1 MSHPRSSAQFVVFG
15 QPVGH
20 SLSPRIH
27 QHFAASRGIELDYR
41 AVEVAPEYLAARMAD
56 FHAEGGGGANVTLP
70 HKEQAAR
77 LCRELSPQA
86 RLSGAVN
93 TLIRREDGWAGDNTD
108 GLGLCRDLRANLD
121 VELSGRRVLLL
132 GAGGAA
138 RGIVPALFDEGVAEL
153 VVANRSPERALA
165 LAFDL
170 DACGPIDACAMENLR
185 TAGCFS
191 LIINATSAARSGASL
206 ALPASVVAPD
216 AVAYDLSYGAAAAP
230 FLQWAW
236 DRGIAC
242 RADGLGMLVEQAA
255 EAFQRWHGVRP
266 ATAEILAE
274 LRAAQA
280 PSNPK

>member
-1 MSHPRSSAQFVVFG
+1 MPQHRSCTQFAVFG
-15 QPVGH
+15 QPVAH

-27 QHFAASRGIELDYR
+27 RHFGAACGIEVNYE
-41 AVEVAPEYLAARMAD
+41 AIEVAPEQFAARLAA
-56 FHAEGGGGANVTLP
+56 FHAAGAAGANVTLP

-93 TLIRREDGWAGDNTD
+93 TVIRRDDGWAGDNTD
-108 GLGLCRDLRANLD
+108 GLGLCRDLRANLG

-170 DACGPIDACAMENLR
+170 DACGPIDACALEALDG
-185 TAGCFS
+185 AGRFS
-191 LIINATSAARSGASL
+191 LLINATSAARAGAQLHLPTSL
-206 ALPASVVAPD
+206 IAPD
-216 AVAYDLSYGAAAAP
+216 AVAYDLSYGAAAVP
-230 FLQWAW
+230 FLQWAITA
-236 DRGIAC
+236 GIER

-266 ATAEILAE
+266 ETDAVLAQ
-274 LRAAQA
+274 LRAGQSEFAA
-280 PSNPK
+280 R